1 MKSKE
6 RPSLFVGWVHKGR
19 KSFEIIPES
28 QYGSLLEKLLLEK
41 KVHPG
46 AIFISKMTVCHW
58 IDSKYHKG
66 QKHVSVYTF
75 WDEINN
81 LDSPDAYYKEPK
93 LKKEVKPPESKYGYI
108 SPDGRYF
115 QCEYFGHSTLAC
127 KIVGELEKISDPQEY
142 LYDKGW
148 LCIYH
153 DPYHNGQYAIGMG
166 YKKHMTDKQLHMLD
180 VLKIPHNSH
189 GFQRYLLGET
199 E

>member
-1 MKSKE
+1 MKNKE

-28 QYGSLLEKLLLEK
+28 QYVLLLEKLLLEK
-41 KVHPG
+41 RVHPG
-46 AIFISKMTVCHW
+46 AIFISKMTICHW
-58 IDSKYHKG
+58 IDDKYHKG
-66 QKHVSVYTF
+66 CKHVNIYDF

-81 LDSPDAYYKEPK
+81 LDSPDAYYKEPN
-93 LKKEVKPPESKYGYI
+93 LKKKPKPSGSKYGYI

-115 QCEYFGHSTLAC
+115 QCEYFGHASLERE
-127 KIVGELEKISDPQEY
+127 IVGKLEDINNPQEY

-153 DPYHNGQYAIGMG
+153 DPFNHGQYAIAMG

-180 VLKIPHNSH
+180 MLKIPHTSQ
-189 GFQRYLLGET
+189 GFQKYLLGDE
-199 E
+199 

>member
-1 MKSKE
+1 MKNKE

-28 QYGSLLEKLLLEK
+28 QYGALLEKLLLEK

-46 AIFISKMTVCHW
+46 AVFISKMSICHW
-58 IDSKYHKG
+58 IDPNYHKG
-66 QKHVSVYTF
+66 CKGVSVYSF

-81 LDSPDAYYKEPK
+81 LNSPDAYYKEPK
-93 LKKEVKPPESKYGYI
+93 LKKEVKPPETKYGYI

-115 QCEYFGHSTLAC
+115 QCEYFGHSALER
-127 KIVGELEKISDPQEY
+127 KIVGELEKVDNPQQY

-153 DPYHNGQYAIGMG
+153 DPFGHGQYAIAMG
-166 YKKHMTDKQLHMLD
+166 YKKHMTDEQLKRLD
-180 VLKIPHNSH
+180 TLKIPHTSY
-189 GFQRYLLGET
+189 GFQRYLLGDE
-199 E
+199 